1 MAQSVLCLFGLVLG
15 LLGVAEGPPAGA
27 ELLANLA
34 EGKVGLLLEDG
45 GPHLCNKKET
55 KRMMRCQ
62 SE

>member
-45 GPHLCNKKET
+45 GPHL
-55 KRMMRCQ
+55 
-62 SE
+62 